1 MPTELP
7 PRPDVPGRHVTRR
20 RVEVIPPPDEVY
32 TVLPEPGRSATFQH
46 IVDVAYMVVPAVVL
60 FFAPLLNG
68 FLGGVAGGFRAG
80 NFRRALPAT
89 IAAAFAVPALLF
101 ALYSFPGAGSHRMFS
116 GIGFEGFAALN
127 ALGLLL
133 GAVTGVL
140 CNPRSDAHL
149 PRFLRFHGD
158 EAPSVFRDDMMTA
171 HPHPVRHRSRLL
183 RRH

>member
-7 PRPDVPGRHVTRR
+7 PRREPVPDPEPRANSVF
-20 RVEVIPPPDEVY
+20 IPM
-32 TVLPEPGRSATFQH
+32 PEPGHSATFQH
-46 IVDVAYMVVPAVVL
+46 IVDVAYMVVPALVL

-80 NFRRALPAT
+80 NFRRALPAA
-89 IAAAFAVPALLF
+89 IAASLAVPALLL
-101 ALYSFPGAGSHRMFS
+101 ALSAFPEPGLHRMFS
-116 GIGFEGFAALN
+116 GIGFWGFAALN
-127 ALGLLL
+127 AVGLLL
-133 GAVTGVL
+133 GMVTGVL

-158 EAPSVFRDDMMTA
+158 EAPSEFREDMMTA
-171 HPHPVRHRSRLL
+171 HPHPVRTRGRLL